1 MLGRRRASGKRLPA
15 GAAARRLGRG
25 PLELYVRASIA
36 NSEIPADFPNA
47 RAHTREAVLYREA
60 GVTPRRFL
68 REDQV
73 IERVDESDVAVSLR
87 LVPSDETPAPAFR
100 PGQYV
105 SIQVDVRELGL
116 RQLRQYSLSD
126 AADGRSLRIT
136 VKRELGDARRPQGA
150 VSTHLMR
157 HAHVGSR
164 WLLSP
169 PFGDLALDTH
179 AETPVVMISA
189 GVGVTPM
196 MAMRNHL
203 VGRRRGGIA
212 AVESGRSRR
221 REHASRRRGVLRRV
235 RRSSRR
241 THRWLGQAHRSD
253 GQTNRR
259 LRQARRSDCQ
269 TNRRLRR
276 GHRTIGRTNQSGAS
290 TNRRV
295 LSTSQR
301 VASASARLGSDASSR
316 TTTRASLARARLV
329 RARRGRQGHPLPRA
343 AAAT

>member
-36 NSEIPADFPNA
+36 DSEIPADFPNA

-68 REDQV
+68 REYQV

-259 LRQARRSDCQ
+259 LR
-269 TNRRLRR
+269 R

-316 TTTRASLARARLV
+316 TTTRASLARARL
-329 RARRGRQGHPLPRA
+329 RARRMRPGVSA
-343 AAAT
+343 AAALAACGAG